1 MRINLALLPILLAVA
16 ACAPK
21 AEDPITD
28 AKVRL
33 PAVDGNPGAAYFT
46 IHGGAKGR
54 TLVRIQSSEAGRAEM
69 HDMTMRD
76 GMMVMAP
83 LTSGVAVPADGEVRF
98 EPGGK
103 HVMLFD
109 MKSGLKSGDPIQL
122 QFTFADG
129 TTTDITAAAEAPG
142 GADDHAH

>member
-1 MRINLALLPILLAVA
+1 MRFNLALVPVFLAVA

-21 AEDPITD
+21 ADEPITD
-28 AKVRL
+28 VKVRL

-46 IHGGAKGR
+46 IYGGAKGR
-54 TLVRIQSSEAGRAEM
+54 TLVRIQSSEAGRVEM

-76 GMMVMAP
+76 GMMVMTP
-83 LTSGVAVPADGEVRF
+83 LTSGISVPAGGEVRF

-109 MKSGLKSGDPIQL
+109 MKSGLKPGDAIRL
-122 QFTFADG
+122 DFTFADG
-129 TTTDITAAAEAPG
+129 SRAEVSAPAEAPG
-142 GADDHAH
+142 GDSAHGH

>member
-1 MRINLALLPILLAVA
+1 MRFNLALVPVLLAIA

-21 AEDPITD
+21 TDEPITD

-46 IHGGAKGR
+46 VHGGAKGR
-54 TLVRIQSSEAGRAEM
+54 TLVRVQSSEAGRAEM
-69 HDMTMRD
+69 HDMAMRD

-83 LTSGVAVPADGEVRF
+83 IASGIAVPAGGEVQF

-109 MKSGLKSGDPIQL
+109 MKSGLKPGDAIRL
-122 QFTFADG
+122 NFTFADG
-129 TTTDITAAAEAPG
+129 STAEVAAPAEAPG
-142 GADDHAH
+142 GADAHDH